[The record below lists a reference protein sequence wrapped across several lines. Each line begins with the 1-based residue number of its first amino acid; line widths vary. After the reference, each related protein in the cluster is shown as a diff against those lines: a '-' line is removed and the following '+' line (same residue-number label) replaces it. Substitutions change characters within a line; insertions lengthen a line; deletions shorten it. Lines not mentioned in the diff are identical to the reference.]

1 MYLVCVILNVPR
13 FSGRVQR
20 SFKPADISWLELVI
34 NVDELDFLLT
44 RLLIHINDHMTTM
57 VASCNSNTL
66 WSKVYHALYDI

>member
-1 MYLVCVILNVPR
+1 MYLVCVILDVPR

-34 NVDELDFLLT
+34 NVDELNFLLT

-57 VASCNSNTL
+57 IASCNSNTL